1 MIEEE
6 TMKTRLIAVI
16 FALLWLASCAT
27 QTVNEKGKGNM
38 RIVSATYGL
47 NCGAPRGNV
56 TTQLADFCNDTAICE
71 YTIDVN
77 KIGDPRRGCPKD
89 YQAEYRCGGF
99 VLSRSASVPAEAS
112 GKVVRLQCFGIF

>member
-1 MIEEE
+1 
-6 TMKTRLIAVI
+6 MKTRVIAVI
-16 FALLWLASCAT
+16 FALLWLVSCGS
-27 QTVNEKGKGNM
+27 QTVNEKGRGNL

-71 YTIDVN
+71 YTIDVS
-77 KIGDPRRGCPKD
+77 KLGDPSRGCAKD
-89 YQAEYRCGGF
+89 YQAEYQCGGF
-99 VLSRSASVPAEAS
+99 MLSKSASVSAEAN